1 MAAPILR
8 NTLLSFLAALA
19 ALVAG
24 CVRMPSTEVT
34 PLKPATSAELRQ
46 YLLGHTADVER
57 FRARGPFEVTT
68 REDIDVTPPGAKPVA
83 ADLYLSSSAGKAPLV
98 ILLHGYDNTKSD
110 HAYQAYHLASWG
122 MHTLAVQLPNHGPW
136 LDNGRTLE
144 KIVALVRAR
153 PERLDARVDP
163 DAIVLAGHSF
173 GASSVAIALAE
184 GTPALGAVLLDP
196 AAIGRGLPAF
206 LGKIA
211 RPVVILGADP
221 AVSVARGRT
230 TFYRYLRGGVAEVSV
245 RGAAHEDAQFPLE
258 PDPVS
263 FGDASGP
270 TEEHQITFV
279 AALTAAAFSLASTG
293 RLDYA
298 WSSLADA
305 GRNARFTDPK
315 RK

>member
-1 MAAPILR
+1 MAASTAR
-8 NTLLSFLAALA
+8 KAYLLLPVALA

-34 PLKPATSAELRQ
+34 PLKPATSTELRQ
-46 YLLGHTADVER
+46 YLLGHAADVER
-57 FRARGPFEVTT
+57 FRARGPFEVTV
-68 REDIDVTPPGAKPVA
+68 REDIDLTPPGAKPVA

-122 MHTLAVQLPNHGPW
+122 MHSLAVQLPSHGPW
-136 LDNGRTLE
+136 LDNGRTLA
-144 KIVALVRAR
+144 KIVELVRAR
-153 PERLDARVDP
+153 PQRLDARIDP
-163 DAIVLAGHSF
+163 DSIVLAGHSF

-184 GTPALGAVLLDP
+184 GAPAVGAVLLDP

-206 LGKIA
+206 LGKITK
-211 RPVVILGADP
+211 PVVLLGADP
-221 AVSVARGRT
+221 EVSAARGRA
-230 TFYRYLRGGVAEVSV
+230 TFFRYLRGSVAEISV

-258 PDPVS
+258 PDPVA

-270 TEEHQITFV
+270 TAEHQITFV

-298 WSSLADA
+298 WSSLAEP

-315 RK
+315 KK